1 MENEAVLT
9 KLDELR
15 KSMEAFNDTLDRV
28 RYDDF
33 KTVFYEHIQNI
44 FGRHSKMLFD
54 SGMDAMSE
62 FSSCVNRKECMA
74 SFERSRKEVLAA
86 FQRDDMHGALMVLE
100 DAEAQ
105 LTYDNSICTDKRC
118 SRYTMDTLRQIKALF
133 SISDNLKFRNYIQ
146 PETSFSRLTFNGR
159 LTNHWAAERKEP
171 TSMEVAAAISML
183 ANSWR
188 LEVLKLLAQQE
199 QSFSDMSKALD
210 LKTGHLQF
218 HLRVLQEAGCIKNN
232 SRRRMYSITVEGQHC
247 LGWRSGLGE
256 STFIVLDHVKKTIW
270 HQHIV

>member
-1 MENEAVLT
+1 MEQWHWARREAMENEAVLT

-15 KSMEAFNDTLDRV
+15 KSMEAFNESLDRV

-33 KTVFYEHIQNI
+33 KTAFYEQIQNI
-44 FGRHSKMLFD
+44 FGRHSKTLFD
-54 SGMDAMSE
+54 SGMEAMSE
-62 FSSCVNRKECMA
+62 FSSCVHKKECMVN
-74 SFERSRKEVLAA
+74 FERSRKEVLAA

-105 LTYDNSICTDKRC
+105 LTYDDSMCTDKRC
-118 SRYTMDTLRQIKALF
+118 SHYTMDTLHQIKALF

-146 PETSFSRLTFNGR
+146 PETSFSRLTSNGR
-159 LTNHWAAERKEP
+159 LTNHRAAERKEP
-171 TSMEVAAAISML
+171 TSVEVADTISIL
-183 ANSWR
+183 ANPWR

-218 HLRVLQEAGCIKNN
+218 HLKVLQEAGCIKNN
-232 SRRRMYSITVEGQHC
+232 PRRRMYSITLKGSTALDGIQ
-247 LGWRSGLGE
+247 GLADR
-256 STFIVLDHVKKTIW
+256 LL
-270 HQHIV
+270 